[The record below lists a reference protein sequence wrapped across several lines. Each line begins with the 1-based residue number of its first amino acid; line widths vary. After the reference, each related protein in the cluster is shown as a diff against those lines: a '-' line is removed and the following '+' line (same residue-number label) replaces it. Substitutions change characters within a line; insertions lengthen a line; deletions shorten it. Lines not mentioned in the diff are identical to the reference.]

1 MSKKR
6 EGRWRK
12 LRAVPGKII
21 IYFVLICIGFV
32 YLEPILEMIAK
43 AMMSAADIVDPSVT
57 WIPKSWSFDNLRVA
71 A

>member
-21 IYFVLICIGFV
+21 IYFVLIKLLTFA
-32 YLEPILEMIAK
+32 LNK
-43 AMMSAADIVDPSVT
+43 AESSLRKSDI
-57 WIPKSWSFDNLRVA
+57 R
-71 A
+71 